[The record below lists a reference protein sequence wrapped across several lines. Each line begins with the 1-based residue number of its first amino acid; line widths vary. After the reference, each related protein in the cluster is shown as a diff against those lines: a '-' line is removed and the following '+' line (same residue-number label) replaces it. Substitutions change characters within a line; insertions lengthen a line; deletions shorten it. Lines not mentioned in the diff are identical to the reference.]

1 MVMIFGR
8 VVTLARGI
16 LRKGE
21 REASGM
27 LVMVYILLWL
37 VTQVSPLLETFILYS
52 VYYTVYK

>member
-1 MVMIFGR
+1 MIFRR

-37 VTQVSPLLETFILYS
+37 VTQVSPVLETFILYS
-52 VYYTVYK
+52 VYCTVYK